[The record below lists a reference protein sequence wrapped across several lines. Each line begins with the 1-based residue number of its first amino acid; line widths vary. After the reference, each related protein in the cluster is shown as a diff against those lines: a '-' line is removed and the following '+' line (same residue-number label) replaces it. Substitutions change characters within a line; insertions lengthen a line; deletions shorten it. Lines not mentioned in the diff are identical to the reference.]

1 MSKAELESENRNKE
15 RRIDLLETEYE
26 QAGEEI
32 RYRDRILHNSYYLLV
47 IIFGVFAGNVLN
59 QWGESTVA
67 VVALS
72 LAAGI
77 AFLFLATVIEVYFRR
92 RTSAMVRRDE
102 VERAI
107 RDDFPGAFELQKGL
121 YRGLFEAGEPDP
133 REKQGLIENRGPNTV
148 ASIVNLGSGGG
159 IGIAVYYYLA
169 YGANWRLTYS
179 IVTGAII
186 WLLWSAI
193 AIFFQ
198 TRGRTGHY
206 EGTYF

>member
-1 MSKAELESENRNKE
+1 MSKGELESENRIAEKT
-15 RRIDLLETEYE
+15 IDLLDTEYGE
-26 QAGEEI
+26 VGEEI

-59 QWGESTVA
+59 QWGNSVVA

-72 LAAGI
+72 FAAGF

-107 RDDFPGAFELQKGL
+107 RKDFPGSFELQKGL
-121 YRGLFEAGEPDP
+121 YRGLFEAGKSDP

-148 ASIVNLGSGGG
+148 ASIVNLGSGAW
-159 IGIAVYYYLA
+159 IGLTVYYLLA
-169 YGANWRLTYS
+169 YSANWGTTRS
-179 IVTGAII
+179 VGAGILI
-186 WLLWSAI
+186 WILWSAI

-198 TRGRTGHY
+198 TLGRTGHY